1 MASAEPNLNE
11 FVQDLAD
18 NVLEMLTDID
28 VEHAGEHMYSN
39 YEKVAGYILRLQDI
53 HNAIALEEIYGRAS
67 PELKK
72 LRTLIVDPTI
82 ERFEKVAA
90 FESRKITA
98 LQIEKDLER
107 K

>member
-1 MASAEPNLNE
+1 MALQEPDLND
-11 FVQDLAD
+11 FIQDLAD

-28 VEHAGEHMYSN
+28 VANSGEHMYSN
-39 YEKVAGYILRLQDI
+39 YEKVTGYILRLQDI
-53 HNAIALEEIYGRAS
+53 HNDIALQEIYGRAS

-72 LRTLIVDPTI
+72 FRTLIVDPTI

-98 LQIEKDLER
+98 LSIERDLER